1 MGGTIGCSQ
10 SRISRT
16 CLNASLISLMLFMVI
31 VILTYTCLFWDCR
44 KALFMREE
52 RADDIPKLLE
62 FFQTCKWANNY
73 FYWDAQ
79 TDKKT

>member
-1 MGGTIGCSQ
+1 MVGGTIGRSH

-16 CLNASLISLMLFMVI
+16 GLNASLISLMLFMVI
-31 VILTYTCLFWDCR
+31 VILTYTCLFWDFR

-62 FFQTCKWANNY
+62 FFQTCKRAKEY
-73 FYWDAQ
+73 FY
-79 TDKKT
+79 